1 MSRPH
6 RAFSIAAFLVA
17 AVAAGCG
24 NRGPEREPP
33 EPGLDGAVGSDAVLV
48 RGRITPDTLV
58 LEPVMLVPAGA
69 RGDAP
74 DAGPHRLRGLDDHG
88 QPLFDL
94 RFAGAEV
101 ADLPRG
107 PEEHFQLV
115 VPVGDG
121 GALTLARLEL
131 LTGDGRETVRKAR
144 LSASAMRTAMMDD
157 RVVTAR
163 ALDEQHV
170 RIRWDPALFP
180 LVIIRDGETGHVLA
194 FGTGGETTVTAAGP
208 TIGIV
213 ASEGVRSAGRTLR
226 VR

>member
-1 MSRPH
+1 M
-6 RAFSIAAFLVA
+6 AALLVA
-17 AVAAGCG
+17 ALAANCG
-24 NRGPEREPP
+24 NRGRERDPP
-33 EPGLDGAVGSDAVLV
+33 EPGRDGAVGSDAVMV
-48 RGRITPDTLV
+48 RGRIAPDTLV
-58 LEPVMLVPAGA
+58 LEPVTLVPAGA

-74 DAGPHRLRGLDDHG
+74 DSGPHRMRGLDDHG

-101 ADLPRG
+101 ADLPQG

-121 GALTLARLEL
+121 GALALARVEL
-131 LTGDGRETVRKAR
+131 LAGDGRETFRQAR
-144 LSASAMRTAMMDD
+144 LSASAMRTAVMDD

-163 ALDEQHV
+163 ALDEEHV

-180 LVIIRDGETGHVLA
+180 LVMVRDGETGHVLA

-213 ASEGVRSAGRTLR
+213 ASDGVRSAERTLR